1 MDKFMHSSSYDDPSF
16 TPSAPN
22 PSNQGVDQQL
32 KIRNDWQEISRETDA
47 AFVVPASYVVRIE
60 GGSS

>member
-1 MDKFMHSSSYDDPSF
+1 MMTHLSLLLRPIHQIKESISK
-16 TPSAPN
+16 
-22 PSNQGVDQQL
+22 L